1 MKELALILKDLRIEK
16 NISQDKLAELLNTT
30 RSAIGNYETGRRVP
44 NYEMLENIA
53 DFFNVDMDYLLGRQ
67 SIKRKN
73 AIPSFVPGTTE
84 IIDLYSR
91 ASEDQRQ
98 AVLNLLRS
106 FVAHE

>member
-53 DFFNVDMDYLLGRQ
+53 DF
-67 SIKRKN
+67 
-73 AIPSFVPGTTE
+73 
-84 IIDLYSR
+84 
-91 ASEDQRQ
+91 
-98 AVLNLLRS
+98 
-106 FVAHE
+106 